1 MMRASGS
8 ATRSAEP
15 PRTTGRQAVPPSASQ
30 ALEPLSIESLESLSE
45 PSPPAAPVVSE
56 RHSDATARSGATPPP
71 SRSDS
76 VPLTTD
82 APPSDGPE
90 VEAPVWRV
98 KSDSGLTYC
107 FFSAERLIRW
117 VDGLGPQK
125 HAMVSVDGVN
135 WKAYSDF
142 HGKFEGDVEALA
154 ALEAAAEGKPNTQSV
169 TASTTVA
176 GPATQVRP
184 GPKPPARTATQ
195 LQPPTKS
202 VQPTRNANRS
212 KTQNTTGDLRRPHPT
227 AERPAVGGDDSSAR
241 RPTGAPAESAGWGAR
256 VGFMLAGM
264 VLGGASVYFGMYL
277 LGFYDLTSPF

>member
-1 MMRASGS
+1 MSGRGEYICISCWTSFEGTADGRGLVTCPHCAFVQPVGDEPDATIQSAPPDGLMMRASGS

-142 HGKFEGDVEALA
+142 HGKFEGDVEARL
-154 ALEAAAEGKPNTQSV
+154 
-169 TASTTVA
+169 
-176 GPATQVRP
+176 
-184 GPKPPARTATQ
+184 
-195 LQPPTKS
+195 
-202 VQPTRNANRS
+202 RS
-212 KTQNTTGDLRRPHPT
+212 
-227 AERPAVGGDDSSAR
+227 
-241 RPTGAPAESAGWGAR
+241 
-256 VGFMLAGM
+256 
-264 VLGGASVYFGMYL
+264 
-277 LGFYDLTSPF
+277 